1 MKKLLIALIAPLF
14 LGATATAATIVS
26 VANLPVVGS
35 AGTANL
41 LQVTGA
47 RPGAVTGTG
56 TGGPAT
62 ADTRTFYYFAP
73 DSTAVPG
80 FTGSNWPIVFIDG
93 DLGPDGPG
101 VSASV
106 TAGAMQATGLEGVMA
121 SLLLID
127 DRPLYFFTVPTFG
140 DTSATTAN
148 GIYTVWYGVSNTGS
162 AVVPERS
169 TGLLLAG
176 GPGVFEAIRRRS
188 TR

>member
-26 VANLPVVGS
+26 VANLPIGGS

-41 LQVTGA
+41 LQATGA
-47 RPGAVTGTG
+47 LPSAVTGTG

-62 ADTRTFYYFAP
+62 ADTRTFYYFTP

-93 DLGPDGPG
+93 DLSSDGPG

-106 TAGAMQATGLEGVMA
+106 TAGAMQATGLDGVMA
-121 SLLLID
+121 SPLLIN
-127 DRPLYFFTVPTFG
+127 DRPVYFFTQTFG
-140 DTSATTAN
+140 DSSPDTAN

-162 AVVPERS
+162 AVVPEPS

-176 GPGVFEAIRRRS
+176 GLAVFAALP
-188 TR
+188 

>member
-1 MKKLLIALIAPLF
+1 MKKWIIALIAPLF
-14 LGATATAATIVS
+14 LGATVTAATIVS
-26 VANLPVVGS
+26 VANLPVGGS

-47 RPGAVTGTG
+47 MTGTG

-73 DSTAVPG
+73 NSTAVPG
-80 FTGSNWPIVFIDG
+80 FAGANWPIVFIDG

-121 SLLLID
+121 SPLLID
-127 DRPLYFFTVPTFG
+127 DRPVNFFALPTLG
-140 DTSATTAN
+140 DTSTATAN
-148 GIYTVWYGVSNTGS
+148 GIYTVWYGVSTTGS
-162 AVVPERS
+162 AVVPEPS

-176 GPGVFEAIRRRS
+176 GLGVFAAVRRRS
-188 TR
+188 AR